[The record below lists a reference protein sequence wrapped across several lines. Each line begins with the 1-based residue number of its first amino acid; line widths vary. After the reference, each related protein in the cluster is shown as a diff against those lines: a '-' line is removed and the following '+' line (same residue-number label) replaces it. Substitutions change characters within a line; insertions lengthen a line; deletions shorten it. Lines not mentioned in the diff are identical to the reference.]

1 MCIYCLYPG
10 SDVMAGGML
19 PHQALIVEDPDYPL
33 HDGESTSD
41 TSDSDDA
48 YRMFSTCYYIITT
61 YDCYIEARK

>member
-1 MCIYCLYPG
+1 
-10 SDVMAGGML
+10 MAGGML